1 VLFLRKYEN
10 ASTWLHKFRRPIV
23 RPGRDL
29 LTGRAG
35 FVHTDGWRG
44 YNGTTARDA
53 YMRSALLG
61 KCKRTTSELPPR
73 ESPRP
78 FAPETLQ
85 AVGSVT
91 CDLIVHPNPEKQRK
105 RRSTAS
111 N

>member
-44 YNGTTARDA
+44 YNGTTAQGCVHEVSVIRKEQTDDIGTA
-53 YMRSALLG
+53 APRVTSSFRS
-61 KCKRTTSELPPR
+61 
-73 ESPRP
+73 
-78 FAPETLQ
+78 
-85 AVGSVT
+85 
-91 CDLIVHPNPEKQRK
+91 
-105 RRSTAS
+105 
-111 N
+111 